1 MKIAEAFVE
10 VRADT
15 SKAEKAIEQDL
26 VGSAKKAAG
35 AIAGVFGGI
44 AVGKFLMGAIDQ
56 ASRLQ
61 QAVGATAAVFKD
73 AKGPVEDFAK
83 TSAQSF
89 GISQAAARELTSQ
102 IGGLLKGFGFTED
115 QAAKTSVQIAK
126 LGADL
131 AATFGGKPEEAVMA
145 LGAALRGETDPLER
159 FGVSLNQA
167 AVGAKAVEM
176 GLATSATAVDA
187 NAKAQATL
195 ALIFERTADAQG
207 QFAREADTAAGA
219 QARAAAAAQDASAKF
234 GQQLLPIYTKV
245 MEVVGTLADVFGSLP
260 GPVQGAVVALA
271 GLVAVSPAISSLVG
285 TVKSLG
291 SALLSVNPAW
301 LAVGGA
307 ALAAVAIYTAVRG
320 EKEELI
326 KKTKELDSALRD
338 EAGAFK
344 ASAVA
349 DVVASRFEKFAGQ
362 LNKAGISYD
371 DLVKAITTGERP
383 LGAAG
388 QAYQRLLNDVDGF
401 NSAVNETRYTLGE
414 VVAQQLRS
422 AKASGELTAAEEAQV
437 EALIRTQNAARG
449 LSEVDIEKKLQQWR
463 DGTLSGEQAF
473 VDLNAALELT
483 NRVAPPAGEAVA
495 EVGAS
500 AKRAAPPVQRITTL
514 QQDLAGALK
523 LSAEQADAFSSA
535 IERILSPAIDAQ
547 QAYDDYLAA
556 IQAVDQALKEN
567 GKTLDAA
574 SEKGRANRDALREI
588 AEAGLKAA
596 EAMVQNGAS
605 NEDAG
610 KAIQSVRD
618 NLIEQAKKF
627 GLTQAQAEDYA
638 NQLGLTPDKV
648 TTTIQLAQLDAEK
661 ARLTDWLTRLQ
672 NVPDAKRTAIQAL
685 IDQGNLSAARAE
697 LDALAHNRTVNYFP
711 IIKAP
716 TTGGLA
722 RQERGGWL
730 PGVQFMEAGG
740 WPAMARI
747 GEGGPETL
755 ADPFVLNAALTRR
768 LDEVKAATAT
778 GTRGEPI
785 VVPVSIELDGRVLA
799 KAVYRYDREQ
809 RGRAVL

>member
-1 MKIAEAFVE
+1 MKIGEAFVE
-10 VRADT
+10 VKADT

-44 AVGKFLMGAIDQ
+44 AVGKFLVGAIDQ

-61 QAVGATAAVFKD
+61 QAVGATAAVFKN

-115 QAAKTSVQIAK
+115 AAAKTSVQIAK

-131 AATFGGKPEEAVMA
+131 AATFGGKPEEAVTA
-145 LGAALRGETDPLER
+145 LGAALRGEFNSLER
-159 FGVSLNQA
+159 YGVSLNQA
-167 AVGAKAVEM
+167 AIGAKAVEM
-176 GLATSATAVDA
+176 GLASSATAVDA
-187 NAKAQATL
+187 NAKAQAAL

-219 QARAAAAAQDASAKF
+219 QARAAAAAEDASAKF
-234 GQQLLPIYTKV
+234 GQQLLPVYTKV
-245 MEVVGTLADVFGSLP
+245 MTTVGMLADAFGSLP
-260 GPVQGAVVALA
+260 GPVQTAVVALA
-271 GLVAVSPAISSLVG
+271 GLVAVSPALGNLVG
-285 TVKSLG
+285 VVKSLG
-291 SALLSVNPAW
+291 PALMSVNPAW

-320 EKEELI
+320 EKQELI
-326 KKTKELDSALRD
+326 KKTKELDAALRD

-344 ASAVA
+344 GAAIA

-362 LNKAGISYD
+362 LNKAGISYA
-371 DLVKAITTGERP
+371 DLVKAISTGERP

-388 QAYQRLLNDVDGF
+388 QAYQRLVNDVDGF
-401 NSAVNETRYTLGE
+401 NLAVNETRFTLGE

-422 AKASGELTAAEEAQV
+422 AKAAGELTAAEEAQV

-449 LSEVDIEKKLQQWR
+449 LSEVNIEKKLQQWR

-473 VDLNAALELT
+473 IDLNAALELT
-483 NRVAPPAGEAVA
+483 NQVAPPAADAVG
-495 EVGAS
+495 EVGES
-500 AKRAAPPVQRITTL
+500 AKKAGKPVQRITTL

-523 LSAEQADAFSSA
+523 LSAEEADAFASA
-535 IERILSPAIDAQ
+535 IERVLSPAIDAQ

-556 IQAVDQALKEN
+556 IQAVDAALKEN
-567 GKTLDAA
+567 GRTLDAT
-574 SEKGRANRDALREI
+574 SEKGRANRDSLREV
-588 AEAGLKAA
+588 AEAGLEAA
-596 EAMVQNGAS
+596 EAMVANGAS
-605 NEDAG
+605 NEDAA
-610 KAIQSVRD
+610 KSIQSVRD
-618 NLIEQAKKF
+618 NLVEQAKKF
-627 GLTQAQAEDYA
+627 GLTQQQAEAYA
-638 NQLGLTPDKV
+638 DQLGLTPDRV
-648 TTTIQLAQLDAEK
+648 TTTIELAKLEAEK
-661 ARLTDWLTRLQ
+661 ARLSDWLTRLN
-672 NVPDAKRTAIQAL
+672 NVPDNVRSEIQAI
-685 IDQGNLSAARAE
+685 IDRGALSEAQAR
-697 LDALAHNRTVNYFP
+697 LDALARNRTVNYFP
-711 IIKAP
+711 VIRPPAG
-716 TTGGLA
+716 GGLP
-722 RQERGGWL
+722 RVERGGWL
-730 PGVQFMEAGG
+730 PGAQFMEVGG
-740 WPAMARI
+740 WPAMARL

-755 ADPFVLNAALTRR
+755 TDPFVLNAALTRK
-768 LDEVKAATAT
+768 LDEVKVATAT